1 MNRIVLVAIFLGLG
15 VSRLAAQSEK
25 NDASAQKTIV
35 EQFLKMETEGG
46 RENAE
51 GWETARKYFVH
62 SSPFVPK
69 KTVLLIDKD
78 YTVWKPVTIAA
89 GSTSVTV
96 DIEPIG
102 HIGPDLR
109 FSTPTR
115 RYYKSF
121 MDFKLVLVNKRWERD
136 ANGVDR
142 EINEPSPRWLIDKPD
157 DSLTLNVRAAI
168 QYISRQR
175 DSTDDP
181 IIKRNADQT
190 IAKLK
195 NLH

>member
-1 MNRIVLVAIFLGLG
+1 MNRIVLGAIFLGLG
-15 VSRLAAQSEK
+15 VSSLAAEFEK
-25 NDASAQKTIV
+25 NDASAPKTIV

-46 RENAE
+46 RENVE

-102 HIGPDLR
+102 RIGADLR

-121 MDFKLVLVNKRWERD
+121 MDFKLILVKKRWERD

-142 EINEPSPRWLIDKPD
+142 EINEPSPRWLVDKPND
-157 DSLTLNVRAAI
+157 TLTLNLAAAI
-168 QYISRQR
+168 RYVSQQR
-175 DSTDDP
+175 DATDNP
-181 IIKRNADQT
+181 VIKRNADQT
-190 IAKLK
+190 LAKLK
-195 NLH
+195 SLH